1 MQRKPAAPFT
11 PLARAVKASS
21 EARAYAHGD
30 VADELLM
37 VRYQRGDRAAFASL
51 VRRHQRAVYN
61 FVLRQ
66 LPDAQLGTPAANTQA
81 ANTQAANAQVADEL
95 AQQIFLRA
103 VQRSGEFKQ
112 EIRFRTWLYAIARN
126 LLQDFGRRPVARKAT
141 PSGLPPEGE
150 RQPDG
155 VTGLH
160 ERART
165 ERISSPPVADAIV
178 RAVSSLPHDQRE
190 MMLLRD
196 LGNLSFKEIAE
207 LTGTSE
213 SGVKT
218 RMRQALERVQQALSD
233 FDDYA
238 RELK

>member
-1 MQRKPAAPFT
+1 VQRKPAAPFT

-66 LPDAQLGTPAANTQA
+66 LPEAQLS
-81 ANTQAANAQVADEL
+81 AQFADEV

-126 LLQDFGRRPVARKAT
+126 LLQEFGRRPVTRKST
-141 PSGLPPEGE
+141 PSGLPHENE

-165 ERISSPPVADAIV
+165 DRISSPPVADAIV
-178 RAVSSLPHDQRE
+178 KAVSSLPHDQRE
-190 MMLLRD
+190 VMLLRD

>member
-1 MQRKPAAPFT
+1 LQRKPVAPFT

-21 EARAYAHGD
+21 EARAYASGD
-30 VADELLM
+30 VGDELLM

-51 VRRHQRAVYN
+51 VRRHQRGIYN

-66 LPDAQLGTPAANTQA
+66 LPDATF
-81 ANTQAANAQVADEL
+81 ADDV
-95 AQQIFLRA
+95 AQQVFLRA

-112 EIRFRTWLYAIARN
+112 ETRFRTWLYAIARN
-126 LLQDFGRRPVARKAT
+126 LLQETTRRPAGRKQTDPVTQDGPTSKDEQSAQSARK
-141 PSGLPPEGE
+141 S
-150 RQPDG
+150 DG

-160 ERART
+160 ERRHDRT
-165 ERISSPPVADAIV
+165 SSPPVSE
-178 RAVSSLPHDQRE
+178 AVVSTISNLPPDQRE
-190 MMLLRD
+190 VMLLRE

-213 SGVKT
+213 AAVKT
-218 RMRQALERVQQALSD
+218 RMRQALERVQQVLSD
-233 FDDYA
+233 FEDYA